1 MRASVRKFCV
11 DDSAMNEIDVVGG
24 KALGYFNAGHHCA
37 ASVLLAMSLP
47 SKYGNN
53 ASNANAEEVNIASIG
68 SRCFSMKTRI
78 AIGAIV
84 GGVLITLLT
93 GLVRNT
99 PVMLVGAEHY
109 GYPLAWLTRLIIA
122 PEYFPW
128 QVDYVNLVVDFIVWA
143 VIVGVILFALIKRKK

>member
-1 MRASVRKFCV
+1 
-11 DDSAMNEIDVVGG
+11 MNEIDVVGR
-24 KALGYFNAGHHCA
+24 KALGYFKAGHNCA
-37 ASVLLAMSLP
+37 PSVLLVMGLL

-53 ASNANAEEVNIASIG
+53 ASNANAEKVNIASIG
-68 SRCFSMKTRI
+68 SKCLSMKIRI
-78 AIGAIV
+78 AIGALV

-99 PVMLVGAEHY
+99 PAMLVGAEHY

-143 VIVGVILFALIKRKK
+143 VIVGVILFALMKRKK

>member
-1 MRASVRKFCV
+1 MSHENAVEPELSQDYRLHMSPNPLVVR
-11 DDSAMNEIDVVGG
+11 ILT
-24 KALGYFNAGHHCA
+24 LG
-37 ASVLLAMSLP
+37 LLG
-47 SKYGNN
+47 KYGNN
-53 ASNANAEEVNIASIG
+53 ASNAKAEKENIASIG
-68 SRCFSMKTRI
+68 FKCFSMKTRI

-143 VIVGVILFALIKRKK
+143 IIVGVILFALMKRKK